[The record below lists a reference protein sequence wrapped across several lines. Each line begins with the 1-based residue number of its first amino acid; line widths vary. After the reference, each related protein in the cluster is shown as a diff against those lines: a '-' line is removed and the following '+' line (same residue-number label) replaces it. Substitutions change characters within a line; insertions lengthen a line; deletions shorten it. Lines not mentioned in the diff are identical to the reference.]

1 VGDTIDEIKSALD
14 YLIPQSDAIIVGGG
28 LGPTHDDLTME
39 ALSNYF
45 SIALEYD
52 AEWVT
57 RLEAYFQARQR
68 TMNEN
73 NRKQG
78 YLLKGAQR
86 IDNDCG
92 TAAGQHL
99 TQNSLELFVV
109 PGVPH
114 EMKSMM
120 EHYILPTLQKKT
132 KNDHEKILKK
142 TLLTTGIGESA
153 LAERCD
159 SFVQKVK
166 TIPNLSLAF
175 LPASTGVRLRL
186 QMAAKNAKDEALF
199 STLVTELRDQCEKD
213 FFGFDPTTLE
223 EVIIDFLREQKSTL
237 SVAESCTGGFASHRL
252 TQVSGSSEVL
262 RGSLV
267 VYQTTLKELELGI
280 THASIEK
287 HGVVSEQVAK
297 AMAEGIRKKWGT
309 TYAISTTGYLGPTGG
324 DVFASVGTVW
334 IAVSSEHKTVAREFK
349 FEANRER
356 GKERATQAALD
367 LFRRTFLS

>member
-1 VGDTIDEIKSALD
+1 VRNELTTI
-14 YLIPQSDAIIVGGG
+14 
-28 LGPTHDDLTME
+28 
-39 ALSNYF
+39 
-45 SIALEYD
+45 
-52 AEWVT
+52 AEP
-57 RLEAYFQARQR
+57 LPA
-68 TMNEN
+68 N
-73 NRKQG
+73 
-78 YLLKGAQR
+78 
-86 IDNDCG
+86 
-92 TAAGQHL
+92 
-99 TQNSLELFVV
+99 
-109 PGVPH
+109 
-114 EMKSMM
+114 MM